1 MRLLA
6 RFGVIL
12 LAYGCAVVIAALVII
27 SLTALTQG
35 VSDNAQFSE
44 FLLMFV
50 FLGLIA
56 AVYALPVAVP
66 TIVLS
71 EWRRVGRMRVFAIA
85 GIMLGCLLTIA
96 LTEIPYRGFDYALVG
111 TMIGSSV
118 AGALTYWLVAWR
130 LLPPHGEAAASYSE

>member
-1 MRLLA
+1 M
-6 RFGVIL
+6 
-12 LAYGCAVVIAALVII
+12 VIAALIFI

-35 VSDNAQFSE
+35 VSDNTQFSE

-50 FLGLIA
+50 FLGSIA

-66 TIVLS
+66 TILLS
-71 EWRRVGRMRVFAIA
+71 EWRRLVGMRAYAIA
-85 GIMLGCLLTIA
+85 GIMLGLLLTIA
-96 LTEIPYRGFDYALVG
+96 FTEIPYRGFNYALAI

-118 AGALTYWLVAWR
+118 SGALTYWLVAWR